1 MLKMR
6 VEDVLV
12 RVSDEAPSEPAAP
25 QRIILLKEDGGDR
38 VLPIWVGRPEA
49 DALVF
54 KLHDAATPRPMTSD
68 LMASLVRVMGGR
80 VERVT
85 ISSLREKTFF
95 ALVAVAVDG
104 RVEEVDARPSDAL
117 NLAVR
122 VGAPIFAA
130 DEVLDEAAATPAD
143 LPEKLERDAAQSAHE
158 LPPGTWASLSA
169 EMLRPRYEPPRPE

>member
-1 MLKMR
+1 MLEMR

-12 RVSDEAPSEPAAP
+12 RVAEDPRNPVAD
-25 QRIILLKEDGGDR
+25 QRIVVLKETGGDR

-49 DALVF
+49 DALAF
-54 KLHDAATPRPMTSD
+54 KLHEAATPRPMTSD
-68 LMASLVRVMGGR
+68 LMANLIRVMGGR

-85 ISSLREKTFF
+85 ISSVRDKTFY
-95 ALVAVAVDG
+95 ALISLAVDG

-122 VGAPIFAA
+122 VGAPVFAA

-143 LPEKLERDAAQSAHE
+143 LPEKLERDATRSDYE
-158 LPPGTWASLSA
+158 LPPGRWASLSL